1 LYRHPPRGDE
11 EEDGNNKPDGELNV
25 NRTARA
31 TARATGGQARTSQQ
45 CRCGGRD
52 HQRTSSTK
60 CPWHNLSKSVV
71 AEEEDGNNKP
81 DGELI
86 VKRASNNTAR
96 ATGGQERTS
105 HECKCGG
112 RDHQRTTSTKCPWHN
127 LSKSVVAG
135 NYEERRRKKIN
146 KMRELCT
153 SPAAGEQTTEMR
165 ANATTSTASS
175 CQNLTGGKVHSTSD
189 LVGGK
194 NELVGAKNRN
204 VQSTG
209 KLVGAKNRSACTT
222 CEHM

>member
-1 LYRHPPRGDE
+1 
-11 EEDGNNKPDGELNV
+11 LNV

-86 VKRASNNTAR
+86 VKGAR

-112 RDHQRTTSTKCPWHN
+112 RDHQRTTSTKCPWQN

-146 KMRELCT
+146 KMIELCT

-175 CQNLTGGKVHSTSD
+175 RTNLTGRKVHSTSD

-194 NELVGAKNRN
+194 NVLVGAKNRN

-209 KLVGAKNRSACTT
+209 KLVGAKKRSACTT